1 MAGSPRWL
9 VAAVIIVLLIVIAG
23 IVFMIPIYGD

>member
-9 VAAVIIVLLIVIAG
+9 VAAGIIVVLILVAG

>member
-1 MAGSPRWL
+1 MAASPRWL
-9 VAAVIIVLLIVIAG
+9 VAAIIIVLLILVAG